1 MPISE
6 KTQGL
11 LDQALKAIQQDAQH
25 QLLPDT
31 LKTIYKAFD
40 DLGAE
45 TAKQAHN
52 VLVVVMAKFAFLY
65 IQPMLQGH
73 GYLADPEDDNP
84 VLPHNWLNLMEK
96 TVHDKL
102 KTDDQAFQKV
112 VYATGGDWE
121 IIFSE
126 KLKVQLAFNVI
137 EYAAKVIDQGWPA
150 GRSGINIRTKEKIVI
165 RFDAD
170 ETAAEMYALVHDEVT
185 EAMPVAEI
193 RRTDPARY
201 LTFWTWWLSEAVPY
215 AWDYAEQ
222 HSTAPIAIAFP
233 VQ

>member
-6 KTQGL
+6 KMKGL

-25 QLLPDT
+25 QLPSDT
-31 LKTIYKAFD
+31 LKTIYQAFD
-40 DLGAE
+40 DLGAG

-52 VLVVVMAKFAFLY
+52 VLAVVMAKFAFLY

-73 GYLADPEDDNP
+73 GYLADPKDDEP
-84 VLPHNWLNLMEK
+84 ALPHNWVTIMEK
-96 TVHDKL
+96 IVRGELT
-102 KTDDQAFQKV
+102 TDDQAFQKV

-150 GRSGINIRTKEKIVI
+150 SGSGINIRTKERIVI
-165 RFDAD
+165 RCDAD
-170 ETAAEMYALVHDEVT
+170 TTTAEMYALVHDEVT
-185 EAMPVAEI
+185 EAMPDDEQ

-201 LTFWTWWLSEAVPY
+201 LIFWTWWLSEAVPY

-233 VQ
+233 AA